1 MTIAKTGYIRA
12 KDIVDFVS
20 TPEMHDKLGGKLTI
34 SERTARRWLHKLDWR
49 YKKLANGM
57 YIDGHERADVVE
69 YRSKFVERWVE
80 YEKRMVT
87 YDNDGNISHIPKG
100 FPIPGGCPFRL
111 IMATQDESTYYAH
124 DRRKTKWI
132 HSSER
137 AKPVRKG
144 EGSLLMVSDFLTPE
158 WGRLTDGEE

>member
-1 MTIAKTGYIRA
+1 MTIAKTGNIRT

-34 SERTARRWLHKLDWR
+34 SELTACRWLHKLDWQ